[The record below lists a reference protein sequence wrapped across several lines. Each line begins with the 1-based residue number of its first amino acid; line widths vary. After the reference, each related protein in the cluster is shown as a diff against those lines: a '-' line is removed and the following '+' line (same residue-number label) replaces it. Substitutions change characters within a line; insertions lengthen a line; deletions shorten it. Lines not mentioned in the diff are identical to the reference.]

1 MNNKKTILFIGTYA
15 ASEYLNILVAN
26 KTYTQLAANQ
36 TQKYYLN
43 GLSKHFDYVNVL
55 SALSL
60 PSYPRCPD
68 LLIKPNVEHDDNI
81 IVENVSFIN
90 LPIIRFIS
98 QFKSIYSLI
107 KKSNQHDHFKSNV
120 VIVYSMRLPYYFA
133 ARYIKKLNPD
143 VKLINIVP
151 DLPQYMHTEKKFS
164 IKKLKSTLNQVLL
177 LKLSSIF
184 DGYVLYSKYMR
195 EILNCDEKNSIVIEG
210 IISSNNHIKPSKVKN
225 INTSKKIVLYAG
237 GIIKEYGIE
246 NLVYGFIK
254 SNIKNA
260 ELHLYG
266 SGPYT
271 QELSEIC
278 KDYTCI
284 KYFGLVAPHEV
295 KQRISEATLLVNPRP
310 SHNEFTKYSCPSKTL
325 EYMASGVPLLMTRL
339 DGVPKEYYDYVY
351 TIEDESI
358 EGISTDLKKILNK
371 SRSERLKKGCKARE
385 FILSNKTEE
394 VQTSK
399 LLSFIDKL

>member
-225 INTSKKIVLYAG
+225 INTSKK
-237 GIIKEYGIE
+237 
-246 NLVYGFIK
+246 
-254 SNIKNA
+254 
-260 ELHLYG
+260 
-266 SGPYT
+266 
-271 QELSEIC
+271 
-278 KDYTCI
+278 
-284 KYFGLVAPHEV
+284 
-295 KQRISEATLLVNPRP
+295 
-310 SHNEFTKYSCPSKTL
+310 
-325 EYMASGVPLLMTRL
+325 
-339 DGVPKEYYDYVY
+339 
-351 TIEDESI
+351 
-358 EGISTDLKKILNK
+358 
-371 SRSERLKKGCKARE
+371 
-385 FILSNKTEE
+385 
-394 VQTSK
+394 
-399 LLSFIDKL
+399 